1 MVRDGALAHRGIGK
15 DGHML
20 YDGPPSAIRP
30 TRTALQIARGR
41 VTPNGYLV
49 TLRGELDIQT
59 AADLR
64 TDLTTILAERPLPD
78 HVVVDLQ
85 GVTFMDSLGLGTL
98 VVGHRICGDL
108 GVRFTV
114 RNPSTFVTHLLRVS
128 GFAEQLLGPHA

>member
-1 MVRDGALAHRGIGK
+1 
-15 DGHML
+15 ML
-20 YDGPPSAIRP
+20 YDGPTIRP
-30 TRTALQIARGR
+30 SRTALHIARGR
-41 VTPNGYLV
+41 VAPNGYLV

-64 TDLTTILAERPLPD
+64 TDLTVILAERPLPD
-78 HVVVDLQ
+78 HVMVDLQ

-114 RNPSTFVTHLLRVS
+114 RNPSTFVSHLLRVS
-128 GFAEQLLGPHA
+128 GFAEQLLDPDA